1 MTILVNEECFEHSF
15 KAKDE
20 NEVKVA
26 LHVQRIYYPNY
37 LAKRPLFIIG
47 ILCARGSG
55 AALICLG
62 PHWQFTE
69 SLIFGVNFAIEDRV
83 MIHIIVQ
90 FTYFVFSSYTYL
102 VRCWKGELVLSK
114 LGKYP
119 VPQRFIGEPPV
130 SRNWHVTVFET
141 MQSKVRGHLK

>member
-1 MTILVNEECFEHSF
+1 MFLFHKYIFVSQQVLINFKAFLVTILANEECFEHSF

-20 NEVKVA
+20 NEAKVA

-62 PHWQFTE
+62 PHWQFRE
-69 SLIFGVNFAIEDRV
+69 S
-83 MIHIIVQ
+83 
-90 FTYFVFSSYTYL
+90 
-102 VRCWKGELVLSK
+102 
-114 LGKYP
+114 
-119 VPQRFIGEPPV
+119 
-130 SRNWHVTVFET
+130 
-141 MQSKVRGHLK
+141 